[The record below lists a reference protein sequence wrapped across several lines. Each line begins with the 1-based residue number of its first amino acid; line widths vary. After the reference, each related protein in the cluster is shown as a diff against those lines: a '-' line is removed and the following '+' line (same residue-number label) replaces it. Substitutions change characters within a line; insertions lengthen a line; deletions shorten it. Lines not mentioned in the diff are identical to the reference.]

1 MMKRLEIDDSII
13 ILTDERI
20 AYIKGISR
28 VIFDMLQ
35 NFTEDEVAKI
45 VSETF
50 SVDIDT
56 VKDDIKKFLREVK
69 KLKRK

>member
-1 MMKRLEIDDSII
+1 MKRLEIDDSII